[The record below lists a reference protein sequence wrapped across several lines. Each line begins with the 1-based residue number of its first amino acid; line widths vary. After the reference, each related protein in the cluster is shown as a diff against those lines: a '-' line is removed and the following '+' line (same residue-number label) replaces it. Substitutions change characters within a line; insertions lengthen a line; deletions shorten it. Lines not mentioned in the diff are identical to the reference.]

1 MAGSAAGQHAERG
14 ANGRLLLDPQSVHLI
29 RPYLRRASVNRRT
42 LYCCRVTVRCVP
54 MDLDWRHAVS
64 ADGRPEASRML
75 LLTPPALPEHRRTTQ
90 LSAGSIWNWRSWS
103 HGSLS

>member
-1 MAGSAAGQHAERG
+1 MPIPRIASMRIESRQHGPAEC
-14 ANGRLLLDPQSVHLI
+14 LSPSLDEP
-29 RPYLRRASVNRRT
+29 PYLRRASVNRRT

-54 MDLDWRHAVS
+54 MDLDWRDAVS

-90 LSAGSIWNWRSWS
+90 LSAGSIWNWRSWW